1 MLNKII
7 VMGRLTADPI
17 LKTTPSGTPV
27 TSFTIACDR
36 DFKNGNGEK
45 ETDFIEVVAWRN
57 TAEYICKFFTKGRM
71 AVVSGRLQIR
81 NYTDKDGN
89 KRKAAEIVSDAVY
102 FGDSKVIEENA
113 KAPYNA
119 NLPHYS
125 GNQQGNEDFTEVD
138 FAKDSSDLPF

>member
-7 VMGRLTADPI
+7 IQGRCGNNPELR
-17 LKTTPSGTPV
+17 TTTSGVPV
-27 TSFTIACDR
+27 ATVDLAVDR
-36 DFKNGNGEK
+36 DIKNQNGER
-45 ETDFIEVVAWRN
+45 ETDWITIVAWRGLATFLAN
-57 TAEYICKFFTKGRM
+57 NFTKGKM
-71 AVVSGRLQIR
+71 AVISGRLQIR
-81 NYTDKDGN
+81 SYTDKDGN

-119 NLPHYS
+119 NLPPYRP
-125 GNQQGNEDFTEVD
+125 NQQDDADFTEVD